1 MSNQTEIATAREM
14 VILWIDAEKAVMAG
28 QDYRIGTRRLTRAN
42 LREIGE
48 RIRYWK
54 GELAKLE
61 GRPRN
66 RVRQIIPRDL

>member
-14 VILWIDAEKAVMAG
+14 VALWIDAEKAVMTG